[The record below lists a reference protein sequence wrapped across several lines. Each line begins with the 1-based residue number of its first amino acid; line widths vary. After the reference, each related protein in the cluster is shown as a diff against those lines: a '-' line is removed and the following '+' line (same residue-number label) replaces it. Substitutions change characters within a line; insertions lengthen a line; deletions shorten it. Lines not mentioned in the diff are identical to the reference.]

1 MARPNV
7 TVIVDDQSFFIPF
20 SESGALARGGMPS
33 TKGLIAAI
41 GTTAEYDAGLMT
53 LNGVADIMGRLNT
66 NEPIHQANDGIL
78 NGRCVGGWCQ
88 GAPFYHLVPGST
100 VDYVAGNSYAGLTFA
115 RWAQGPTGNWKN
127 EWWAAHNFLQYG
139 GVLVVAAT
147 GSDAQYSNGVAALK
161 DKSIGLDVV
170 FGATGDDVS
179 GISGIATSRGDCVAI
194 NNVSAS
200 LAAGDA
206 VHVGTAD
213 EFNICVFGQ
222 KKHLNISRSTQNS
235 YGTADSPNYI
245 TTNIAADVAGCIC
258 RNDKLGD
265 PWTSPAGFKRGT
277 ILDVV
282 SLIDNPTDP
291 EMDTMYDLKINPVT
305 TFPGEGTV
313 LFGDKTGAEN
323 TSTLSRINVSRL
335 FIYLKKT
342 VGAAARDKLFEFNDE
357 ITRASFRN
365 AVVPMLQTIQSRRG
379 IYDYRVVCD
388 ETNNTA
394 NIIDS
399 NQFVAD
405 IFIKPAK
412 SINFIKLTFTN
423 KSTGDDLTGALSS
436 SGLTP

>member
-7 TVIVDDQSFFIPF
+7 TVIVDDQSFFIPNT
-20 SESGALARGGMPS
+20 ESGALARGGMPS
-33 TKGLIAAI
+33 TLGLIAAC
-41 GTTAEYDAGLMT
+41 GTTAEYAAGLMT
-53 LNGVADIMGRLNT
+53 LNGVADIMSRLNT
-66 NEPIHQANDGIL
+66 NEPIHQPSGDTLGA
-78 NGRCVGGWCQ
+78 VGQ

-139 GVLVVAAT
+139 GVLIVAAT
-147 GSDAQYSNGVAALK
+147 GSDAQYGSGVAALT
-161 DKSIGLDVV
+161 DKTIALDVV
-170 FGATGDDVS
+170 FGATGTDTCSAV
-179 GISGIATSRGDCVAI
+179 ATSRGDCVAI
-194 NNVSAS
+194 NNVAAG
-200 LAAGDA
+200 LAAGSA
-206 VHVGTAD
+206 VHVGNAD

-222 KKHLNISRSTQNS
+222 KKHLNISRSTTNN

-265 PWTSPAGFKRGT
+265 PWWSPAGFKRGT

-291 EMDTMYDLKINPVT
+291 EMDTMYNLKINPVT

-313 LFGDKTGAEN
+313 LFGDKTGAN
-323 TSTLSRINVSRL
+323 STSTLSRINVSRL
-335 FIYLKKT
+335 FIFLKKT

-357 ITRASFRN
+357 ITRASFVN
-365 AVVPMLQTIQSRRG
+365 SVVPVLQTIQSRRG

-388 ETNNTA
+388 ETNNTS

-405 IFIKPAK
+405 VYIKPAK

-423 KSTGDDLTGALSS
+423 KSTGDNLSGS
-436 SGLTP
+436 FSESGLTP

>member
-7 TVIVDDQSFFIPF
+7 TVIVEDQSFFIPNT
-20 SESGALARGGMPS
+20 ESGSLARGGMPS
-33 TKGLIAAI
+33 TQGLIQAI
-41 GTTAEYDAGLMT
+41 GTTAEYKAGLMT
-53 LNGVADIMGRLNT
+53 LESVADIMSRLNT
-66 NEPIHQANDGIL
+66 NEPIHEQTDTALEGD
-78 NGRCVGGWCQ
+78 Q
-88 GAPFYHLVPGST
+88 GFPFYHLTPGST
-100 VDYVAGNSYAGLTFA
+100 YNYEHGNSFAGLTYA
-115 RWAQGPTGNWKN
+115 RWSQGPTGAWKN

-139 GVLVVAAT
+139 GVLVVAGT
-147 GSDAQYSNGVAALK
+147 GDESSYASGVAALT
-161 DKSIGLDVV
+161 DKSIALDVV
-170 FGATGDDVS
+170 FGATGTSTCSTV
-179 GISGIATSRGDCVAI
+179 ATTRGDCVAI
-194 NNVSAS
+194 NNVAPG
-200 LAAGDA
+200 LAAGSA
-206 VHVGTAD
+206 AFVGNAD

-222 KKHLNISRSTQNS
+222 KKHLNISRTTSND

-265 PWTSPAGFKRGT
+265 MWWSPAGFKRGT

-282 SLIDNPTDP
+282 SLIDNPTDS

-313 LFGDKTGAEN
+313 LFGDKTGAES

-335 FIYLKKT
+335 FIYLKRT
-342 VGAAARDKLFEFNDE
+342 IGAAARDKLFEFNDE
-357 ITRASFRN
+357 ITRAAFVNS
-365 AVVPMLQTIQSRRG
+365 VVPVLQTIQSRRG

-388 ETNNTA
+388 ETNNTS

-405 IFIKPAK
+405 VYIKPAK

-423 KSTGDDLTGALSS
+423 KNTGDDLTGSLSE

>member
-7 TVIVDDQSFFIPF
+7 TVIVDDQSFFIPNT
-20 SESGALARGGMPS
+20 ESGALARGGMPS
-33 TKGLIAAI
+33 TFGLIAAI

-53 LNGVADIMGRLNT
+53 LNGVANIMGRLKT
-66 NEPIHQANDGIL
+66 NEPIHQPSGDTLGVE
-78 NGRCVGGWCQ
+78 GQ

-100 VDYVAGNSYAGLTFA
+100 LDYVAGNSYSGLTFA

-147 GSDAQYSNGVAALK
+147 GSDAQYANGVAALT
-161 DKSIGLDVV
+161 DKTIALDVV
-170 FGATGDDVS
+170 FGATGTNDC
-179 GISGIATSRGDCVAI
+179 ATVATTRGDCVAI
-194 NNVSAS
+194 NNCAPGQAASAAS
-200 LAAGDA
+200 F
-206 VHVGTAD
+206 VGTAD

-265 PWTSPAGFKRGT
+265 PWWSPAGFKRGT

-282 SLIDNPTDP
+282 SLIDNPTDA

-313 LFGDKTGAEN
+313 LFGDKTGAES

-335 FIYLKKT
+335 FIFLKKT

-357 ITRASFRN
+357 ITRASFVN
-365 AVVPMLQTIQSRRG
+365 AVVPVLQTIQSRRG
-379 IYDYRVVCD
+379 LYDYRVVCD
-388 ETNNTA
+388 ETNNTS

-405 IFIKPAK
+405 VYIKPAK

-423 KSTGDDLTGALSS
+423 KSTGDDLTGSLVN